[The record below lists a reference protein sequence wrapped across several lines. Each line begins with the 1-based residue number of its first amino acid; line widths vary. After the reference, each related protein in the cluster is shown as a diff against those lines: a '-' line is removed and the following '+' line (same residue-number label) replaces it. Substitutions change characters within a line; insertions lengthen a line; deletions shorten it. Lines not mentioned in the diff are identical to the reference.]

1 MKSEDLRKLLAR
13 TELCGIY
20 HLPQSGREALREA
33 AEALEF
39 ACFKI
44 DFHES
49 DNMASILAIL
59 GQSLDFP
66 AWYGVNLDAL
76 QDCLTDFSWRQA
88 SGYLIIISGAD
99 TLRAEE
105 EPFLT
110 LNEVFA
116 STIDEWRLQKT
127 PFWVFYDMRAN
138 GLATLPT
145 LA

>member
-1 MKSEDLRKLLAR
+1 MKPEHLRKLLAR
-13 TELCGIY
+13 TEFCGIY
-20 HLPQSGREALREA
+20 HLPQSKREALKEA

-49 DNMASILAIL
+49 SDMASVLATL
-59 GQSLDFP
+59 GEALDFP
-66 AWYGVNLDAL
+66 AWYGINLDAL

-88 SGYLIIISGAD
+88 PGYLIIISGAD
-99 TLRAEE
+99 TLRAND
-105 EPFLT
+105 EPFST

-116 STIDEWRLQKT
+116 NAIDEWRQQKT
-127 PFWVFYDMRAN
+127 PFWVFYDMRVD